1 MAVDHMAK
9 PLIAWDAVAIVV
21 NREYAGVVCEALF
34 LEDFQ
39 RPEACLRD
47 GITRSAIPKNALA
60 SRILKDAHRT
70 PRFLTEFFRR
80 LHIDTPVGV
89 AVRCHFMPTRL
100 DRAYQVRMPFD
111 HPSQNKKGRLRSVGI
126 QEI

>member
-9 PLIAWDAVAIVV
+9 PLIAWDAIAIVM

-39 RPEACLRD
+39 RPKACLRD

-60 SRILKDAHRT
+60 SRIFKDAQCA
-70 PRFLTEFFRR
+70 PRFLTEFIRR
-80 LHIDTPVGV
+80 LHIDTSVGI
-89 AVRCHFMPTRL
+89 AMRCHFMPTHL
-100 DRAYQVRMPFD
+100 DRAHQVRMPFD
-111 HPSQNKKGRLRSVGI
+111 HPSQNKKGCLRLVGI